1 MCCSNTHQSPRQWTM
16 GMPTDKCGCGC
27 IGQEPNAWHLKNY
40 KEYLKA
46 ELAAVEKQIHAIQ
59 NTSP

>member
-1 MCCSNTHQSPRQWTM
+1 M

-40 KEYLKA
+40 KEYLKS